1 MKSRIY
7 LRALE
12 LDDYK
17 VSIQWRNDD
26 EISNLV
32 GGPKYYVSSEREKEW
47 VRNAIFDNSKIVLAI
62 CLKDSNKYIG
72 NIMLQDIDYVNRSGH
87 VPVLIGDKT
96 EWNKGYAT
104 EARMLMLHY
113 AFYHKGLERIV
124 AYVLEDNISSLK
136 MHEKCGYKVE
146 GVLRRSVYKNGKFHN
161 QVVLSI
167 LRDEFEEVYKAYCDK
182 HAL

>member
-12 LDDYK
+12 PEDYK
-17 VSIQWRNDD
+17 VSTAWRNDE

-47 VRNAIFDNSKIVLAI
+47 VRNAIFDNSKLVLAI
-62 CLKDSNKYIG
+62 CLKDTNKYIG
-72 NIMLQDIDYVNRSGH
+72 NIMLQDIDYINRSGH
-87 VPVLIGDKT
+87 VPVFIGDKT

-104 EARMLMLHY
+104 EARMQMLEY
-113 AFYHKGLERIV
+113 AFYQRGLHRIV
-124 AYVLEDNISSLK
+124 AYVLEDNTASLK
-136 MHEKCGYKVE
+136 MHKKCGYKVE
-146 GVLRRSVYKNGKFHN
+146 GVLRDSVYKNGQYHN

-167 LRDEFEEVYKAYCDK
+167 LREDFDETYKEYCEK
-182 HAL
+182 YR